1 MRCQDILTSSVERIS
16 TDEPLQAA
24 AVRMRDHDIG
34 FLPVIDQRGLVVG
47 TITDRDIAIRAVA
60 DGDIDCRVVECMT
73 NEVVSCF
80 ARDDVRRAEELMS
93 LYQKSR
99 LIVIDDNGGLAGVIS
114 LSDIARS
121 RKLREAGD
129 TLRDIKSQSSP
140 DR

>member
-1 MRCQDILTSSVERIS
+1 MRCQDILTSSVERIG

-24 AVRMRDHDIG
+24 AVKMRDHDIG

-60 DGDIDCRVVECMT
+60 DGDINCPVGECMT

-80 ARDDVRRAEELMS
+80 SRDDVRRAEELMS

-99 LIVIDDNGGLAGVIS
+99 LIVIDDSGGLAGVIS

-140 DR
+140 ER